1 MTRLVILADD
11 LTGAADAAAHRAQL
25 CDVRLLLNSDTAWPE
40 CDVIAVDT
48 DTRYASPDDAAHRI
62 AAALGRAVAAG
73 IPVFK
78 KIDSTLHGN
87 VGPELKAAAA
97 MLGTGE
103 RPALIVASPAFPA
116 VGRTMTDGVVL
127 VDGVPLDDDCGGSLP
142 RRLMRDGIP
151 SVAVE
156 RPGGGL
162 GSALVSAYER
172 GTAAVVVD
180 AESDDDLKAVLQA
193 SLQVDV
199 PVLLVGSGGLARH
212 YDDAIRGGSTT
223 DHGALAGPALVVLG
237 SHSPLARSQAEQLQ
251 ASGVPLVVCDSASAE
266 AQLAA
271 GLAEGGAALLM
282 PDPDAPVDLARS
294 QEVASLLAHV
304 ALPAL
309 AGVGTLVVTGGETAR
324 AVLMHAGVDQL
335 VVCGELEPGVVWST
349 VPGRALS
356 VVTKAGAFGDSEVLV
371 RCIEAVKNHGGI
383 R

>member
-11 LTGAADAAAHRAQL
+11 LTGAADAAAHLAQF
-25 CDVRLLLNSDTAWPE
+25 CDVRLLLNSDTPWPE

-48 DTRYASPDDAAHRI
+48 DTRYASPDDAAQRI
-62 AAALGRAVAAG
+62 AAAVGRAVAAG

-78 KIDSTLHGN
+78 KIDSTLRGN

-97 MLGTGE
+97 TLGTGE

-156 RPGGGL
+156 GPGRGL
-162 GSALVSAYER
+162 GLALVRAYAD